1 MELVYNFR
9 SFFSKSLLNPSIWV
23 YWFILALVFFIIKFY
38 IFSFILIF
46 VLLFNFLPYYLIKN
60 LESESQ
66 PLDVTAFKR
75 FYHILVLGGGHNP
88 DSSSLLEHQLNN
100 SSLRRVLEGV
110 RLYRSNPN
118 SKLIMSGESL
128 KLGHPSQAEIQAH
141 VAKTM
146 GIDNDSIISISEPKN
161 TEEEAFFYKR
171 NFESAKTPIV
181 LVSKALHLRRATF
194 IFARMGFE
202 VYAAP
207 AYFAHKDYNPTL
219 LWFLFPNFQ
228 LILSFGEYLKEVVGY
243 YFLLITIFFNSNKKN
258 KSEKSLRRTSFEM
271 LNR

>member
-1 MELVYNFR
+1 MELIYNFR
-9 SFFSKSLLNPSIWV
+9 SFFSKSLLNPSVWV
-23 YWFILALVFFIIKFY
+23 YWFILALVFSIIKFY

-46 VLLFNFLPYYLIKN
+46 VLLFNFLPYFLIKN
-60 LESESQ
+60 LENEIQ
-66 PLDVTAFKR
+66 PFDVKTFTR
-75 FYHILVLGGGHNP
+75 FFHILVLGGGHNP

-110 RLYRSNPN
+110 RLHRVNSN

-146 GIDNDSIISISEPKN
+146 GIDKDSIISISEPKN
-161 TEEEAFFYKR
+161 TEEEAFFYKL
-171 NFESAKTPIV
+171 NYESAKTPIV
-181 LVSKALHLRRATF
+181 LVSKALHLRRASY
-194 IFARMGFE
+194 IFSRQGLE
-202 VYAAP
+202 VYTAP
-207 AYFAHKDYNPTL
+207 AYYAHKDYRPTL

-228 LILSFGEYLKEVVGY
+228 LILAFGEYLKEIVGY
-243 YFLLITIFFNSNKKN
+243 YFLLISIFFNSNKNN
-258 KSEKSLRRTSFEM
+258 KPKEPLRRTSFEM